1 MRLTG
6 TEERHPLSRSRHMLM
21 DVCSE
26 EGNTERSEE
35 EQLGGGVRTGGA
47 RRETRD
53 CLCGEEC
60 SPPSPCPDQ
69 PVCPPVDPH
78 LSTSPPLSIQVL
90 KIIKRGNEIF
100 LSSQAE
106 GQFLLP
112 RLETLSDIVTW
123 AGSELGLS
131 SQSAGLGRVRDN

>member
-1 MRLTG
+1 MSPT
-6 TEERHPLSRSRHMLM
+6 SRSTYL
-21 DVCSE
+21 
-26 EGNTERSEE
+26 T
-35 EQLGGGVRTGGA
+35 
-47 RRETRD
+47 
-53 CLCGEEC
+53 
-60 SPPSPCPDQ
+60 
-69 PVCPPVDPH
+69 PVDPSQ
-78 LSTSPPLSIQVL
+78 LNSQVL